1 MGEGVDN
8 EMEQKP
14 VKGAVEVAGAQENGV
29 VASHQR
35 GDAIGS
41 DVRVGARGDA
51 NAFAIEAGNAGGN

>member
-1 MGEGVDN
+1 
-8 EMEQKP
+8 MEQKP